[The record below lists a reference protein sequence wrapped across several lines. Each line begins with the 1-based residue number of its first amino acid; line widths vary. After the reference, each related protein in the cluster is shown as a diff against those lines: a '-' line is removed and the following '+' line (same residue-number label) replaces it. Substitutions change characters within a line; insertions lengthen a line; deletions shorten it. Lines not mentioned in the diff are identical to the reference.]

1 MAGEEVSTVAGEL
14 LASEAGGFIGR
25 VPQLEQLQACVSEV
39 RGGASWTV
47 VIEGEAGMGK
57 TMLVQR
63 LMSSLDDFDVL
74 WASCDPMEQDL
85 AFGVVDQLVRRF
97 PPQMLTSSAMLAK
110 AAFRDVAPAE
120 VGAELIRILTTTQAH
135 RPLVLAVDDVQ
146 WSDTA
151 SRVVLGFL
159 ERRLWTQRVLV
170 LVTARTGS
178 EALPG
183 GESGQWWQRAA
194 TSTDHYV
201 RMSLTGMDEAET
213 SQMVPA
219 SGRDS
224 ISPAAV
230 KRLVDYTGGH
240 PLYLRSLLAAIP
252 AGDLADLHRP
262 LAAPESLT
270 STTRRAVDRLKPD
283 SVSLVEAL
291 AVLGKTVPLPL
302 AAQVAGVPAS
312 AEALE
317 PALEAGLVQWWPREV
332 PARVRIKHALQQ
344 EAIYQTVSPPR
355 RRALHS
361 AAASL
366 VDANAAWRHR
376 VAAADH
382 TAPALAVE
390 LDAEA
395 DRLASLGQLSR
406 SATLILWAAELS
418 DSRDDHERRLL
429 TGAIRLLLARDY
441 LRCFDLT
448 DAVRSCTESP
458 TRTCVLGGLAYAQGD
473 LQEAQ
478 WRLTE
483 ALRAADTQGPVHI
496 AELACVWLGTIYTRQ
511 HQWEKAL
518 PLVLRAAGLDL
529 PQPRAVNYARH
540 LMILAS
546 DTLAETRPAPDRRA
560 FTDGEESARAALAA
574 SLLLNPRGI
583 LREMAKELHAGMED
597 LKTLVRRQ
605 RVGEVQE
612 IQVSEYFTLAAFQ
625 YLTGV
630 WDDAS
635 LTAQHALTL
644 ATSSGQLFDFAAG
657 HAIASMA
664 AASQG
669 RREVALDQ
677 LQASEQAAERTQLP
691 LDQVYPV
698 LARVILGQAQGD
710 PHTMDK
716 ALKHLPAPSNGWQ
729 SWWLPL
735 QVEAYTGTGRLD
747 EAAEALGRL
756 EAIAEDVAGLKVSAR
771 WLSGDLSMAKGDSD
785 TASMAYRSGLALPAD
800 TDEIPFH
807 RARLNHAYARLLLP
821 TDPAT
826 AQRCF
831 HRARETYLTIGA
843 TPFTERVTTESAG
856 SQATR
861 PPEEETVDALL
872 EPLTARERAVARL
885 VAEGMT
891 NKETAQNLYVS
902 PKTVEYHLG
911 HIFEKLGLTSRR
923 QLRRAL
929 DHQVNSGG

>member
-1 MAGEEVSTVAGEL
+1 MAGEEVSVIATEL
-14 LASEAGGFIGR
+14 LTPEAGSFIGR
-25 VPQLEQLQACVSEV
+25 APQLEQLQACLSEV
-39 RGGASWTV
+39 RKGASWTV
-47 VIEGEAGMGK
+47 VVEGGAGMGK
-57 TMLVQR
+57 TMLVQH
-63 LMSSLDDFDVL
+63 LMSGLDDFDVL

-85 AFGVVDQLVRRF
+85 AFGVIDQLARRV
-97 PPQMLTSSAMLAK
+97 PRQILTRSPMLAK

-120 VGAELIRILTTTQAH
+120 VGVELTGILTAAQAH
-135 RPLVLAVDDVQ
+135 RPLLLAVDDVQ
-146 WSDTA
+146 WSDTSSMA
-151 SRVVLGFL
+151 ALGFL

-170 LVTARTGS
+170 LVTARTGW
-178 EALPG
+178 EAPR
-183 GESGQWWQRAA
+183 GESEQWWQRTT
-194 TSTDHYV
+194 TSTDRHL
-201 RMSLTGMDEAET
+201 RMSLPGMDEAEAGQLVQACGKG
-213 SQMVPA
+213 SL
-219 SGRDS
+219 
-224 ISPAAV
+224 SPAAV
-230 KRLVDYTGGH
+230 SRLVDYTGGH
-240 PLYLRSLLAAIP
+240 PLYLRSLLAAVP
-252 AGDLADLHRP
+252 TRDLANVHRP

-270 STTRRAVDRLKPD
+270 SATRRAVDRLNPA
-283 SVSLVEAL
+283 SISLVEAL

-302 AAQVAGVPAS
+302 AAQVAGVPAF

-317 PALEAGLVQWWPREV
+317 PALEAGLVQWWPRES
-332 PARVRIKHALQQ
+332 PALVRIRHALQQ
-344 EAIYQTVSPPR
+344 EAIYQTISPPR

-366 VDANAAWRHR
+366 VDTNTAWAHL

-382 TAPALAVE
+382 TAPALAAE
-390 LDAEA
+390 LEAEA
-395 DRLASLGQLSR
+395 GRLADLGQLSR

-418 DSRDDHERRLL
+418 GNRDDHERRLL

-441 LRCFDLT
+441 LRCYDLADT
-448 DAVRSCTESP
+448 VSSCAESP
-458 TRTCVLGGLAYAQGD
+458 ARTCVLGGLAYAQGD
-473 LQEAQ
+473 LQEGQ

-483 ALRAADTQGPVHI
+483 ALRAADAQGPAHI

-540 LMILAS
+540 LMLLAS
-546 DTLAETRPAPDRRA
+546 GTFAEAGPAPGRRA
-560 FTDGEESARAALAA
+560 FADGEESARAALAS

-625 YLTGV
+625 YLAGV

-644 ATSSGQLFDFAAG
+644 ATASGQLFDFAAG

-669 RREVALDQ
+669 RWEVALDQ

-710 PHTMDK
+710 PPTMNL
-716 ALKHLPAPSNGWQ
+716 ALRQLPAPRSGWQ

-735 QVEAYTGTGRLD
+735 QVEAYTATGRLD
-747 EAAEALGRL
+747 DAAEALGHL
-756 EAIAEDVAGLKVSAR
+756 EAIAEDVAGLKVTAC
-771 WLSGDLSMAKGDSD
+771 WLSGDLALAKGDSD
-785 TASMAYRSGLALPAD
+785 AASMAYRSGLAVPAD

-807 RARLNHAYARLLLP
+807 RARLEHAYARLLLP

-826 AQRCF
+826 ALRYF
-831 HRARETYLTIGA
+831 RSAREAYLAIGA
-843 TPFTERVTTESAG
+843 APFAQRVVTQSAG
-856 SQATR
+856 SQATH
-861 PPEEETVDALL
+861 PPQDEAVHALL

-891 NKETAQNLYVS
+891 NKETAQSLYVS

-911 HIFEKLGLTSRR
+911 HIFEKLSLTSRR
-923 QLRRAL
+923 DLRRAF
-929 DHQVNSGG
+929 DHVSSSG